1 MKNEDSII
9 WKHTDCLW
17 VTQKPLF
24 KKGRKNEITNYRP
37 ISLLPSLSKII
48 EKIIYK
54 RLISYLNENNIL
66 ANEQFGFKKNA
77 TTNMATYTLLNNIQL
92 SLDKKWL
99 VGGIFCDLQKAFD
112 CVNHNILLEK
122 MEYYGITGTAHK
134 LMQSYLDNRY
144 QRTKI
149 KDRSLNTTFS
159 SWELVKHGVPQGS
172 VLGPLM
178 FLIYINDLPKTINK
192 IATSVIFADDTS
204 IIITNNNKIDFTN
217 ALQQTIIEMSS
228 WFRSNLLTLNYDK
241 THFLQFLTTNRNEM
255 QQQTV
260 TSNSQITNINS
271 TRFLGLKIDSTLTW
285 REHVTELTPKLN
297 KACYVIRTL
306 IFLRSPKILRMVYF
320 SYFHSVMSYGI
331 IFWGN
336 SHSSINVFKIQK
348 RIIRIMTKS
357 NKRDM
362 CRSLFKQL
370 RILPLPSQYIFSLLL
385 FVVTNKELFLLNSQ
399 IHSIHTRHSDN
410 LHLPQTGLTLVQK
423 GVAYS
428 GCKIYNHLPLHIK
441 KISNNVPLFKSIL
454 RKLLLQYVFYS
465 VDEYYQ
471 QSFDDYVS

>member
-1 MKNEDSII
+1 MA
-9 WKHTDCLW
+9 
-17 VTQKPLF
+17 
-24 KKGRKNEITNYRP
+24 
-37 ISLLPSLSKII
+37 
-48 EKIIYK
+48 IY
-54 RLISYLNENNIL
+54 
-66 ANEQFGFKKNA
+66 A
-77 TTNMATYTLLNNIQL
+77 LLNNIQS
-92 SLDKKWL
+92 SLDKKWF

-122 MEYYGITGTAHK
+122 MTYYGITGTAHK
-134 LMQSYLDNRY
+134 LVHSYLDGRY

-149 KDRSLNTTFS
+149 TDKYQNTSFS
-159 SWELVKHGVPQGS
+159 SWDLIKHGVPQGS

-178 FLIYINDLPKTINK
+178 FLIYINDLPITLNK
-192 IATSVIFADDTS
+192 MVTPVIFADDTS
-204 IIITNNNKIDFTN
+204 IIITNSNKTDFGN
-217 ALQQTIIEMSS
+217 VLQQTMIEMSS

-241 THFLQFLTTNRNEM
+241 THFLQFLTTHKNEM
-255 QQQTV
+255 QQQIV
-260 TSNSQITNINS
+260 ISNLKITNINS
-271 TRFLGLKIDSTLTW
+271 TRFLGLKIDNTLTW
-285 REHVTELTPKLN
+285 REHVTELIPKLN

-306 IFLRSPKILRMVYF
+306 VFLRSSEILRMVYF
-320 SYFHSVMSYGI
+320 SCFHSVMSYGI

-357 NKRDM
+357 SKRDT
-362 CRSLFKQL
+362 CRPLFKTL

-385 FVVTNKELFLLNSQ
+385 FVVTNKQLFLLNSQ
-399 IHSIHTRHSDN
+399 IHSIHTRHSSD

-441 KISNNVPLFKSIL
+441 NISNNVPLFKSL
-454 RKLLLQYVFYS
+454 LKNLLLQYAFYS

-471 QSFDDYVS
+471 TNFNDCVH